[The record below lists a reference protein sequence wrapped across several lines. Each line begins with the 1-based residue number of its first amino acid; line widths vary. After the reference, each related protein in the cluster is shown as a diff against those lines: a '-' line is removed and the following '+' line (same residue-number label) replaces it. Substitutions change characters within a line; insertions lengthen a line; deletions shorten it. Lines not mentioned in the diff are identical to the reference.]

1 MANTIRHFCATVYKY
16 NDSLTHLYL
25 LTLTLKL
32 DFVPVSQFCC
42 SFGCFH
48 LQVLIMLIGD
58 PAYKFIHVE
67 DFGYVVSYAPRTSF
81 GDFQT
86 MLSVSSLHPESTYL
100 Q

>member
-1 MANTIRHFCATVYKY
+1 
-16 NDSLTHLYL
+16 
-25 LTLTLKL
+25 
-32 DFVPVSQFCC
+32 
-42 SFGCFH
+42 
-48 LQVLIMLIGD
+48 MLIGD